1 MQKIAG
7 KVWNFGKDIDT
18 DLIIAARYLNTSDP
32 KELAKHVMEDA
43 DPDFVNKMSPGD
55 IIVAGENFGCGS
67 SREHAPIALKA
78 AGIAAVVAPTFARI
92 FYRNAFNMGLPIF
105 ELPESAEI
113 KEGAAAQGGGGD
125 QHRHECGDD
134 HQPHDEEGL
143 QLYADPG
150 IHAGAPQR
158 GRPDELRGGRN
169 RKAGD
174 GMSSYK
180 IALIKGDGIGPE
192 IIDEAVK
199 VLDAVASCEGFE
211 LRYNEV
217 LMGGCAY
224 DITGDPLPQETID
237 VSLNADAV
245 LFGAIGGE
253 KWDTLPR
260 EKRPESGLLR
270 FRKELGVFANLR
282 PAVVYDELVNA
293 SSLKP
298 EIVKGVDLMVVR
310 ELIGGIYF
318 GEPKGREG
326 NERAY
331 NTMVYTRDEIVRI
344 AHTAFQ
350 IAMERDKRVCSVDK
364 ANVLDVSQLWRDTVE
379 EVAKEYPEVTLSHMY
394 VDNAAMQL
402 IRDPKQFDV
411 ILTGNIFGDI
421 LSDEASMLSGSIGL
435 LPSASVGNKIGVY
448 EPIHGSAPDIA
459 GQGIANPIAT
469 IASASMML
477 RFALGETKAAD
488 RIDAAIK
495 QALAEGYRTKD
506 LAQFDAKEVCSTSEM
521 GSIIANYAAKCKH

>member
-1 MQKIAG
+1 MKTY
-7 KVWNFGKDIDT
+7 N
-18 DLIIAARYLNTSDP
+18 
-32 KELAKHVMEDA
+32 
-43 DPDFVNKMSPGD
+43 
-55 IIVAGENFGCGS
+55 
-67 SREHAPIALKA
+67 
-78 AGIAAVVAPTFARI
+78 
-92 FYRNAFNMGLPIF
+92 
-105 ELPESAEI
+105 
-113 KEGAAAQGGGGD
+113 
-125 QHRHECGDD
+125 
-134 HQPHDEEGL
+134 
-143 QLYADPG
+143 
-150 IHAGAPQR
+150 
-158 GRPDELRGGRN
+158 
-169 RKAGD
+169 
-174 GMSSYK
+174 

-199 VLDAVASCEGFE
+199 VLDAVAARFDFS
-211 LRYNEV
+211 LRYEEV
-217 LMGGCAY
+217 LMGGSAY
-224 DITGDPLPQETID
+224 DVTGDPLPQETIN
-237 VSLNADAV
+237 VSLNSDAV

-253 KWDTLPR
+253 KWDNLPR

-318 GEPKGREG
+318 GEPKGWEG
-326 NERAY
+326 DKAY
-331 NTMVYTRDEIVRI
+331 NTMVYTKPEVVRI
-344 AHTAFQ
+344 AHTAFK
-350 IAMERDKRVCSVDK
+350 IAMERNKKVCSVDK
-364 ANVLDVSQLWRDTVE
+364 ANVLDVSQMWRETVE
-379 EVAKEYPEVTLSHMY
+379 EVAKEYPEVSLSHMY

-435 LPSASVGNKIGVY
+435 LPSASVGAKIGVY

-477 RFALGETKAAD
+477 RFALGENEAAD

-495 QALAEGYRTKD
+495 HALKDGYRTRD
-506 LAQFDAKEVCSTSEM
+506 LANYDAKELCSTSEM
-521 GSIIANYAAKCKH
+521 GDIIANYAAKE

>member
-1 MQKIAG
+1 M
-7 KVWNFGKDIDT
+7 
-18 DLIIAARYLNTSDP
+18 AA
-32 KELAKHVMEDA
+32 
-43 DPDFVNKMSPGD
+43 
-55 IIVAGENFGCGS
+55 
-67 SREHAPIALKA
+67 
-78 AGIAAVVAPTFARI
+78 
-92 FYRNAFNMGLPIF
+92 
-105 ELPESAEI
+105 
-113 KEGAAAQGGGGD
+113 
-125 QHRHECGDD
+125 
-134 HQPHDEEGL
+134 
-143 QLYADPG
+143 
-150 IHAGAPQR
+150 
-158 GRPDELRGGRN
+158 
-169 RKAGD
+169 
-174 GMSSYK
+174 YK

-211 LRYNEV
+211 LKYDEV

-237 VSLNADAV
+237 VALNSDAV

-253 KWDTLPR
+253 KWDNLPR

-331 NTMVYTRDEIVRI
+331 NTMVYTRDEIIRI

-350 IAMERDKRVCSVDK
+350 IAMERDKRVCSIDK
-364 ANVLDVSQLWRDTVE
+364 ANVLDVSQLWRETVE

-411 ILTGNIFGDI
+411 MLTGNIFGDI

-435 LPSASVGNKIGVY
+435 LPSASVGSKIGVY

-477 RFALGETKAAD
+477 RFALGLNKAAD
-488 RIDAAIK
+488 RIDNAIK
-495 QALAEGYRTKD
+495 QALSEGYRTKD